1 MTESSPHERGSHR
14 TRVFFLGAHWFHM
27 TNGVNTV
34 ELGRKA
40 KALRLSRGMTLE
52 DVVTRTDFTV
62 SWLSKLENGLL
73 TPSLEGLVRLAEVLD
88 CGVDELVDGL
98 LARPKLA
105 ITRNGDGRVDEPK
118 TAKAAHD
125 VEHLT
130 EAWRGRSME
139 TTVLHVRKGRCDA
152 APMHEPGERFLHVLD
167 GQVQLVYGEAKEKLV
182 EGDSVYLDARVPHT
196 LHGDARRRARV
207 LSVLIRQ
214 SDTNGACSRNATS
227 R

>member
-1 MTESSPHERGSHR
+1 
-14 TRVFFLGAHWFHM
+14 M

-40 KALRLSRGMTLE
+40 KTLRQTRGMTLE
-52 DVVTRTDFTV
+52 DVVTRTEFTV

-88 CGVDELVDGL
+88 CGVEDLVDGL
-98 LARPKLA
+98 LVRPKLA
-105 ITRNGDGRVDEPK
+105 ITRNGNGRVDEAK
-118 TAKAAHD
+118 TPRASHD

-139 TTVLHVRKGRCDA
+139 TTVLHLRKGRCDA
-152 APMHEPGERFLHVLD
+152 PPTHEPGERFLHVLD
-167 GQVQLVYGEAKEKLV
+167 GQVRLVYGDQSEKLF

-214 SDTNGACSRNATS
+214 NDTNGASSRHATAHS
-227 R
+227 RSASRFS